1 MCRCKGGVSDA
12 EKAVDSQH
20 SSHVSAILCCFFLN
34 RKKSIDGIAALPED
48 IERIC
53 EVEIY

>member
-1 MCRCKGGVSDA
+1 MCCCKGGVSDA

-20 SSHVSAILCCFFLN
+20 SLHFSAILCCFLN
-34 RKKSIDGIAALPED
+34 RKKSIDRIAALPED

-53 EVEIY
+53 EVEMY